1 MILVDTSVWVEVL
14 KDKSGKVVQAFKA
27 RVSDEICA
35 LTRFTQLELLQGAK
49 NEAEWRQLDEYL
61 STQYYL
67 EASESTW
74 RDAARIYFELRR
86 KGVTVNSP
94 ADCCIG
100 QLAMESKALL
110 LHRDT
115 DFDRIAKIR
124 PLLSE
129 WFNAGS

>member
-94 ADCCIG
+94 VDCCIG

-110 LHRDT
+110 LHRDK
-115 DFDRIAKIR
+115 DFERIAKIR

-129 WFNAGS
+129 WFNAGG

>member
-94 ADCCIG
+94 VDCCIG

-129 WFNAGS
+129 WFNAGG

>member
-14 KDKSGKVVQAFKA
+14 KDKSGEVVHAFKA
-27 RVSDEICA
+27 RVSDDICA

-61 STQYYL
+61 AAQYYL

-94 ADCCIG
+94 VDCCIG
-100 QLAMESKALL
+100 QLALESKALL
-110 LHRDT
+110 LHRDK
-115 DFDRIAKIR
+115 DFDRIARVR

-129 WFNAGS
+129 WFNARS

>member
-94 ADCCIG
+94 VDCCIG

-110 LHRDT
+110 LHRDKV
-115 DFDRIAKIR
+115 FDRIAKVR

-129 WFNAGS
+129 WFNAGG

>member
-14 KDKSGKVVQAFKA
+14 KDKSGEVVQAFKA
-27 RVSDEICA
+27 RVSDDICA

-61 STQYYL
+61 AAQYYL

-94 ADCCIG
+94 VDCCIG
-100 QLAMESKALL
+100 QLALESKALL
-110 LHRDT
+110 LHRDK
-115 DFDRIAKIR
+115 DFDRIARVR

-129 WFNAGS
+129 WFNARS